1 MAPSSGLGTDRMVSV
16 LDTSLGL
23 SSIQYLAI
31 YTGGETVRLTG
42 PHDLE
47 ASKLLF
53 T

>member
-31 YTGGETVRLTG
+31 YTGGEA
-42 PHDLE
+42 DL
-47 ASKLLF
+47 APMRDCK
-53 T
+53 TDQTT